1 MSSAGEMLKR
11 IQLESRGRQPEQIE
25 DLILDNCRS
34 AGEPEGL
41 TDEFTSLKKLSMINT
56 GITSLKGF
64 PALPAL
70 KKLELSDN
78 RISGS
83 LACLKGCTSLTHL
96 NLSGNKIKT
105 IEALQPLSELPLLTL
120 LDLFNCEVTKFP
132 RYRENVFA
140 LLPNLKYLDGFDA
153 NDTEAVDSDDEE
165 GSGDEEENGIDGN
178 HVENGEEEDDEDD
191 EDQEDGEEDD
201 DEEDGGPVNEDSR
214 NSVEDESDAGS
225 DEEEE
230 EVGLAYLDGDD
241 IEDEEDDGD
250 YDGEEEEEEDDD
262 IDEDEQGAG
271 ESSRGVKRK
280 HEEEEEGGENE

>member
-1 MSSAGEMLKR
+1 EMLKR

-165 GSGDEEENGIDGN
+165 DSGSGDEEENGIDGN

-201 DEEDGGPVNEDSR
+201 DEEDGVPVNEDSR
-214 NSVEDESDAGS
+214 NSVED
-225 DEEEE
+225 DE
-230 EVGLAYLDGDD
+230 D
-241 IEDEEDDGD
+241 DDGD
-250 YDGEEEEEEDDD
+250 YDGEEEEEEEEDDD
-262 IDEDEQGAG
+262 IDEEEQGAG

-280 HEEEEEGGENE
+280 HEEEEEEGGENE

>member
-1 MSSAGEMLKR
+1 EMLKR

-70 KKLELSDN
+70 KK
-78 RISGS
+78 
-83 LACLKGCTSLTHL
+83 
-96 NLSGNKIKT
+96 
-105 IEALQPLSELPLLTL
+105 SELPLLTL

-165 GSGDEEENGIDGN
+165 VLNSGSGDEEENGIDGN

-201 DEEDGGPVNEDSR
+201 DE
-214 NSVEDESDAGS
+214 DESDAGS

-241 IEDEEDDGD
+241 IEDEDDDGD
-250 YDGEEEEEEDDD
+250 YDGEEEEEE
-262 IDEDEQGAG
+262 EEG

-280 HEEEEEGGENE
+280 HEEEEEEGGENE